1 MYTINKKILQTP
13 IEDGKILLLE
23 PEKGLYFEMNET
35 SVMIYQCIQEGLNEK
50 RILKRMLEKYDIDA
64 LQAEKDLNLYL
75 NDLLNQKIVIKT

>member
-75 NDLLNQKIVIKT
+75 DDLLNQKIVIKT